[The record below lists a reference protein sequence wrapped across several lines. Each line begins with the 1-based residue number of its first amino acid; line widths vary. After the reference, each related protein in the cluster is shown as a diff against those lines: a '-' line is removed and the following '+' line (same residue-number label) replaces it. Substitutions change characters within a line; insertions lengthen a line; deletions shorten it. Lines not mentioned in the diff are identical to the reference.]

1 MSKGK
6 ATQKKGSKKKQMLLY
21 VQTSGPDT
29 PERLYSPFILAQ
41 TAVAM
46 GIDTV
51 VYFLGKGILV
61 VKKGEAEKIK
71 VGGFPTLKQ
80 VMDDAVKAGVKLMI
94 CGQSCQLFGLDP
106 KSAFVPDGRVVG
118 AATLN
123 DLVLEADGVMW
134 F

>member
-1 MSKGK
+1 MQKGK
-6 ATQKKGSKKKQMLLY
+6 VAPRKESKKKQMLLY

-46 GIDTV
+46 DIYAT
-51 VYFLGKGILV
+51 VYFLGKGVLV
-61 VKKGEAEKIK
+61 VRKGEAEKIK
-71 VGGFPTLKQ
+71 VGGFPALKQ

-106 KSAFVPDGRVVG
+106 KVAFVPDGKVVG

-123 DLVLEADGVMW
+123 DLVLEANGTMW

>member
-6 ATQKKGSKKKQMLLY
+6 AAPKKGSEKKQMLLY

-46 GIDTV
+46 GIDAI
-51 VYFLGKGILV
+51 VYFLGRGVLV
-61 VKKGEAEKIK
+61 VRKGEAEKIK
-71 VGGFPTLKQ
+71 VGSFPTLKQ
-80 VMDDAVKAGVKLMI
+80 VMDDAVKAGVELMI

-106 KSAFVPDGRVVG
+106 KSAFVPGGKVVG

-123 DLVLEADGVMW
+123 DQVLEADGAMW